1 MPVFDVPSVISE
13 APLNVENPAF
23 IPTLSQV
30 EKSEEVKEQTEW
42 IIPIMGWL
50 HVFIFYQQLSLILK
64 QLLISSI
71 QYNTYE

>member
-30 EKSEEVKEQTEW
+30 EKLEEVKEQTEW

-50 HVFIFYQQLSLILK
+50 HVFIHI
-64 QLLISSI
+64 
-71 QYNTYE
+71 